1 MLFIFRF
8 CNEYK
13 NKYLSPI
20 FELFLQ
26 LKNDTK
32 SKHKRY
38 WIFITI
44 GKILYQKYERK
55 KDWTVA
61 WLVSEPTSFL
71 TDIAQSTL
79 YVSETNGKITGMV
92 VLSPEIPA
100 EYKTVLWRQNNGKVN
115 SIHRLAVHP
124 KLKTHGL
131 AKKLLEFVESLAK
144 ARGYSI
150 IRLDTY
156 SNNPLARNF
165 YIRNGYQYSGNIHLE
180 FMPGLYHCFEKAI

>member
-1 MLFIFRF
+1 MIRKANTNDIEFLLPLVKSCI
-8 CNEYK
+8 K
-13 NKYLSPI
+13 NM
-20 FELFLQ
+20 
-26 LKNDTK
+26 NA
-32 SKHKRY
+32 KRIEQ
-38 WIFITI
+38 WP
-44 GKILYQKYERK
+44 
-55 KDWTVA
+55 DWYPNRQV
-61 WLVSEPTSFL
+61 FL